1 MLVRSKMRRPED
13 YVPVK
18 PGAAK
23 PRKSTKP
30 STASAP
36 RTSELPPPLP
46 PLSTAAAP
54 LAVAEADVDDHHP
67 VVGVPAPPV
76 PAVPRTASLA
86 GKRPPPAASSS
97 SSSGA
102 ETLRDSWSEEQFL
115 RRSSGLSSAISSTAT
130 GTKPRV
136 TSNGAGGASSSSS
149 SQSQTGQDLEARRRQ
164 RQAERDQLAKLGG
177 SGVSAINGG
186 GGRIKAIGT

>member
-1 MLVRSKMRRPED
+1 MRRPED

-23 PRKSTKP
+23 PRKSTKT
-30 STASAP
+30 SSASAP
-36 RTSELPPPLP
+36 RTSELPPPPPPLP
-46 PLSTAAAP
+46 PLPTSAAP

-86 GKRPPPAASSS
+86 GKKPPPSASSS
-97 SSSGA
+97 SSFGA

-115 RRSSGLSSAISSTAT
+115 RRSSGLSSAISLT

-149 SQSQTGQDLEARRRQ
+149 SSSQSQAGQDLEARRRQ

-177 SGVSAINGG
+177 SGVSAVNGG